1 MVRAFRGFPGRRDA
15 NVGEPRRSQAW
26 RDLVDRVLVAL
37 NDLDPYGLEPG
48 AEDGAP
54 WDEYEL
60 EAVPMVRELIT
71 AGSITGDQ
79 IDAIWSAWFGETLSG
94 RTDPSRFEAFVAR
107 VNAVGP
113 WPDERS

>member
-1 MVRAFRGFPGRRDA
+1 MVRGFRGFPRRRDA

-26 RDLVDRVLVAL
+26 RDLVDCVLVEL
-37 NDLDPYGLEPG
+37 NALDPYGLEPG

-60 EAVPMVRELIT
+60 EAVPMVRELIMV
-71 AGSITGDQ
+71 GSITGDRV
-79 IDAIWSAWFGETLSG
+79 DAIWTAWFGEALSG
-94 RTDPSRFEAFVAR
+94 RTDPSRFEEFLAR
-107 VNAVGP
+107 LNAVGP

>member
-1 MVRAFRGFPGRRDA
+1 MVRGFCGFPRPRDA

-26 RDLVDRVLVAL
+26 RDLVDRVLVEL
-37 NDLDPYGLEPG
+37 NALDPYGLEPG

-60 EAVPMVRELIT
+60 EAVPMVRELIV
-71 AGSITGDQ
+71 ARGITSDRV
-79 IDAIWSAWFGETLSG
+79 DAIWTAWFGETLSG
-94 RTDPSRFEAFVAR
+94 RTDPSRFEEFLAR
-107 VNAVGP
+107 LNAMGP

>member
-1 MVRAFRGFPGRRDA
+1 MARGFRGFPRRRDA

-26 RDLVDRVLVAL
+26 RDLVDRVLVEL
-37 NDLDPYGLEPG
+37 NALDPYGLEPG

-60 EAVPMVRELIT
+60 EAVPMVRELIM
-71 AGSITGDQ
+71 AGGITGDRV
-79 IDAIWSAWFGETLSG
+79 DSIWAAWFGETLSG
-94 RTDPSRFEAFVAR
+94 RTDPSRFEEFLAR
-107 VNAVGP
+107 LNAMGP

>member
-1 MVRAFRGFPGRRDA
+1 VVRGFRGVLRRRDVT
-15 NVGEPRRSQAW
+15 VGEPRRSQAR
-26 RDLVDRVLVAL
+26 RDLVDRVLVEL
-37 NDLDPYGLEPG
+37 NALDPYGLEPG

-60 EAVPMVRELIT
+60 EAVPMVRELIS
-71 AGSITGDQ
+71 AGGITGDRV
-79 IDAIWSAWFGETLSG
+79 DAIWTAWFGETLSG

-107 VNAVGP
+107 LNGMSP